1 MTSGLGGAA
10 VAPQAPAVIR
20 ERKEPSSYSWRTLMT
35 LIVGSFIG
43 IYHVVSLNVA
53 LPGFMTIFG
62 AELSTVQWLVTGF
75 TLATGIIAPLSGY
88 FGDKWSNKTLFL
100 ASLAGLTISSVLCA
114 LAWNIYVLIA
124 FRILQGIFCGLIQP
138 VSLTML
144 YQSVPADKRPL
155 AVSLWSASGILGPA
169 LAPTVSGWL
178 QGYNWHWMFVVMLPL
193 SLATMGYGWR
203 HLPGGGHA
211 SRRRADWTGIVL
223 AVVGSL
229 ALLLLFGKVH
239 AWGWGSPLAIGCL
252 CVGLAAAAAFVLH
265 ELRASEPLL
274 QLRLFR
280 LRLFTAS
287 LGASVVLIIGLYSGI
302 YFIPLY
308 LQQIHAMTS
317 LEVGLLLLPPALCL
331 GVSTLLSG
339 KLYPRLGPVPL
350 VVAGAVLLA
359 WASWQFSLLTP
370 DTPEGYVMLWM
381 SVRYVG
387 VGLSM
392 TPAMNAGMGA
402 VASELAGDA
411 SALINWLRQVFG
423 ALGLGLFTSLFYAR
437 FAVHERQLAD
447 ASNGWSAERLHEEA
461 YTMGINDAF
470 LVAGW
475 FGVAAIPLA
484 LLLGSRVRW
493 TRRAKAASAPREEG
507 GSGL

>member
-1 MTSGLGGAA
+1 MTTGLGGAA
-10 VAPQAPAVIR
+10 VVPQAPAVMR
-20 ERKEPSSYSWRTLMT
+20 EPSPYYWRTLMT
-35 LIVGSFIG
+35 LVIGSFIG

-144 YQSVPADKRPL
+144 YQTVPAEKRSL

-193 SLATMGYGWR
+193 SLATMWYGWR
-203 HLPGGGHA
+203 HLPGGGQA
-211 SRRRADWTGIVL
+211 LRRKADWTGIVL

-239 AWGWGSPLAIGCL
+239 AWGWNSPLAIGCL
-252 CVGLAAAAAFVLH
+252 SVGLGAAAAFVWH
-265 ELRASEPLL
+265 ELRTSEPLL

-280 LRLFTAS
+280 LRMFTAS

-317 LEVGLLLLPPALCL
+317 LEVGLLLLPPAMCL

-339 KLYPRLGPVPL
+339 KLYARSGPVPL

-359 WASWQFSLLTP
+359 WASWQFSRLTP
-370 DTPEGYVMLWM
+370 DTPESYVMLWM

-402 VASELAGDA
+402 VSRELAGDA

-437 FAVHERQLAD
+437 FAAHERELAES
-447 ASNGWSAERLHEEA
+447 ANGWSAERAHDAA

-484 LLLGSRVRW
+484 LLLAKRLHWSGK
-493 TRRAKAASAPREEG
+493 AKAASASHEG
-507 GSGL
+507 GG